1 MSLQNAKKIGKPLST
16 HGELYLLEMP
26 YKESPYFDTPHK
38 QKKIW
43 RYMSIEKFIAM
54 LKKNS
59 LYFPNL
65 SLFSDKKEG
74 TLTEKSK
81 EEVYKTSLLNEENT
95 PILQDEAF
103 RRMKGFVEDAEE
115 FYTESVAEK
124 EVKEHLNAEHS
135 FQTLLQLFSNHLM
148 FCNSWFLK
156 ENESYT
162 MWAGYGENSSPTAIA
177 IQTTIGD
184 LIKSFAS
191 TNHQI
196 HIGEIKYK
204 DYEKEDIEGYEDFP
218 SINLNNPDNVLKL
231 FYAPILHKRNIYQE
245 EKEVRAIISF
255 ETICGEYLDRIY
267 TSEIPFYSDQLS
279 RTDTPFFR
287 RYDTNLMKDIPK
299 KGISLKN
306 NLQTLLK
313 TIVISPNAKGYF
325 HDPFQD
331 LIEYYGINPDI
342 VSPSEI

>member
-1 MSLQNAKKIGKPLST
+1 
-16 HGELYLLEMP
+16 MP
-26 YKESPYFDTPHK
+26 YQKSPHFDTPHEE
-38 QKKIW
+38 KKIW
-43 RYMSIEKFIAM
+43 RYMSIEKFMAM
-54 LKKNS
+54 LKNNS
-59 LYFPNL
+59 LYFPNI

-74 TLTEKSK
+74 TLSAKSI
-81 EEVYKTSLLNEENT
+81 EEVYKTNLLDEENT
-95 PILQDEAF
+95 PIKQDEAF
-103 RRMKGFVEDAEE
+103 RRMKRFIEDAEE
-115 FYTESVAEK
+115 FYTEHEAK
-124 EVKEHLNAEHS
+124 EFLKILHS

-156 ENESYT
+156 ENESHT

-191 TNHQI
+191 TSYQI

-218 SINLNNPDNVLKL
+218 SINLNNPDNLLKL
-231 FYAPILHKRNIYQE
+231 FYAPILHKKNIYQE

-255 ETICGEYLDRIY
+255 ETVCKKYLDRIY

-279 RTDTPFFR
+279 RTDTPFFS

-299 KGISLKN
+299 NGILLEN

-313 TIVISPNAKGYF
+313 TIVISPNAKNYF
-325 HDPFQD
+325 YDPFRD
-331 LIEYYGINPDI
+331 IIEYYGINPNI
-342 VSPSEI
+342 VRTSEI